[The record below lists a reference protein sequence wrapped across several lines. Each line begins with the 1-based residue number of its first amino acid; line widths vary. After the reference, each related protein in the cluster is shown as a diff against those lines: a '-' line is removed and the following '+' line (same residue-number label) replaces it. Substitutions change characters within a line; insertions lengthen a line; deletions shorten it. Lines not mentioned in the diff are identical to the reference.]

1 MCPFILLITVLM
13 QPPVNLLLRSCRES
27 TRKPLSCSEQATTTK
42 GQDKRSFQKSY
53 GPPVGTVNF
62 LPSWSET
69 GLLPGVPSR
78 GTGTV
83 LPCGSPLA
91 PGPSRRL
98 LPCCCEAAG
107 TGQTGP
113 VRPCLAERLFPTHH
127 STPTW
132 FWLLNADAMR
142 PPLHTPTS
150 K

>member
-1 MCPFILLITVLM
+1 MCPFILLISVLM
-13 QPPVNLLLRSCRES
+13 QPPVNLLPRSCREI
-27 TRKPLSCSEQATTTK
+27 TRKPLACSEQSIATK
-42 GQDKRSFQKSY
+42 GEDKRSFQKSY
-53 GPPVGTVNF
+53 ESPVGTVNL

-91 PGPSRRL
+91 PGPSRHL
-98 LPCCCEAAG
+98 LPCCCEAVG

-113 VRPCLAERLFPTHH
+113 VRSRLVEWLLPTHH
-127 STPTW
+127 SISTW
-132 FWLLNADAMR
+132 FWLPDARR
-142 PPLHTPTS
+142 PPLHTLTL